1 MESESARPL
10 ARRAMSVLA
19 DPRTIRV
26 GASAFYPAVMSAL
39 IGGSGTLVNASLT
52 ALAVWP
58 VRHAHPPV
66 YLLSLLLVFV
76 IALPILYFV
85 LGTRYGLARAAF
97 SVYEV
102 ARPAVIDLVIEQVRA
117 QNAAKRGEPVGGT
130 PAPSED
136 ERQERKI
143 PRAIR
148 WLIKAILTIAGAG
161 DRLTDAVAEIDQQER
176 PKTVIVG
183 AILDDLVADNLVTPA
198 RNIIIL
204 AAIINAALLVAMFFM
219 V

>member
-1 MESESARPL
+1 MT
-10 ARRAMSVLA
+10 VLT

-26 GASAFYPAVMSAL
+26 GASVFYPVMMSAL
-39 IGGSGTLVNASLT
+39 IGGTGTLVNAGLT
-52 ALAVWP
+52 AIAVWP

-66 YLLSLLLVFV
+66 YLLSLLLVFAV
-76 IALPILYFV
+76 GLPILYFI
-85 LGTRYGLARAAF
+85 LGTRYGLTRAAF
-97 SVYEV
+97 AVYEV

-117 QNAAKRGEPVGGT
+117 QNAAKRGEPVLAT
-130 PAPSED
+130 PAPSDD
-136 ERQERKI
+136 ERPERKI

-161 DRLTDAVAEIDQQER
+161 DRLTDAVAEIDQQEHPR
-176 PKTVIVG
+176 TVIVG
-183 AILDDLVADNLVTPA
+183 AILDDLVADHLVAPA

-204 AAIINAALLVAMFFM
+204 TAIVNAALLVAMFMM